1 MFKVFLL
8 EFVAYHHPWAYV
20 GFDALNAVACLI
32 TISGAS
38 VSPLLWNS
46 EENSCLL
53 FLTLLRACVW
63 CRECCGGLP
72 WCVANL
78 YATSFRE
85 RKQKTFLVNLSQKNN
100 SLMKKAPSS
109 PEK

>member
-1 MFKVFLL
+1 M
-8 EFVAYHHPWAYV
+8 
-20 GFDALNAVACLI
+20 
-32 TISGAS
+32 S
-38 VSPLLWNS
+38 VVCGMVCGDLS
-46 EENSCLL
+46 
-53 FLTLLRACVW
+53 VW
-63 CRECCGGLP
+63 Y
-72 WCVANL
+72 VANL